1 MALQDKFVNDE
12 FITKVEGTPVEDLL
26 SRSADLIS
34 KLMTIYSRAYVVCF
48 KDLNLLKK
56 QNLALQEGLKKTKLD
71 AVAKD
76 KEVEDL
82 EERIKILNEQVKKL
96 EEDNTGLTR
105 DLAAEKENEKKA
117 YDQTVFDY
125 IYTTLTK
132 LPDFDFMVFRPE
144 AVEMANALRTMSPTE
159 TQGLGGNLFF
169 DDAKDATI
177 AELANGARKVVDY
190 SNAPTI

>member
-1 MALQDKFVNDE
+1 MALRPVVGNY
-12 FITKVEGTPVEDLL
+12 FIRILDLL
-26 SRSADLIS
+26 TSGI
-34 KLMTIYSRAYVVCF
+34 KP
-48 KDLNLLKK
+48 N
-56 QNLALQEGLKKTKLD
+56 
-71 AVAKD
+71 
-76 KEVEDL
+76 KE